1 MFIFHFLHGNRN
13 RVVQHCYM
21 ELRRIVWLRWHTLQW
36 FCIVASI
43 VVGHLVSRA
52 GWFHLKVGRKEFSI
66 INQSLN
72 QSVYQS
78 INQSVSQ
85 TNNFCFGHSA
95 GPLLLQYR
103 NSGFSD
109 VKRKSRILRSHVSS
123 GSPHFQHREPHMMQN
138 STELVIWTKTTET
151 ASLCLTSTHLDQIPF
166 LRTPK

>member
-21 ELRRIVWLRWHTLQW
+21 ELRRIVWLRWHALQW

-109 VKRKSRILRSHVSS
+109 VTCQVGAHISNTVNLTWCKI
-123 GSPHFQHREPHMMQN
+123 PQN
-138 STELVIWTKTTET
+138 WQFGLKLLKLLHY
-151 ASLCLTSTHLDQIPF
+151 ASQVHTSTKYHS
-166 LRTPK
+166 